1 MPRLGGV
8 AIFAG
13 VLGSALL
20 FLPLDGRFGA
30 ILLGAAVITVVG
42 ALDDVFE
49 LSALVKLLGQIGAA
63 LIPVTAGVQVED
75 FTLPF
80 VHRVELGGLGV
91 PLTVAGS
98 SSIMNVV
105 NFSDGVDGLA
115 AGVCAIAPAA
125 FVVIAFDLER
135 ATAAVLAAIIAGA
148 ALGFLVHNFHPAT
161 VFMGDCGSNLL
172 GLLLACVAVE
182 GTVKTQA
189 VLALVLPLVVLAVP
203 FLDTTF
209 VVLKRLKY
217 RRPVYDRRPR
227 ALPPPHGPDRLLDAP
242 HRALPLRLDAH
253 ARRARAR
260 PALRALL
267 RQRRAPARRAG
278 RRSWPALGL
287 IALAA
292 SVYLV
297 YVLEILKFKRL
308 DAMRLRRLRPDAT
321 EEEIDADVARA
332 PRDRRVRRRA
342 PRDRGVRSPEV
353 LIRPGPDWALPLGPD
368 ARLPNRRGRAVHHDR
383 RLDDPRAR
391 GARVAAVAPTSRSR
405 RRPCRSGRDTDEHYH
420 PIGRGDLLLP
430 DAAAGGCA
438 SATSTAT
445 SRPGDCVLI
454 APGVIH
460 KLVNTGDEPLRLLC
474 CCAPPWTPED
484 TILTGG

>member
-1 MPRLGGV
+1 MPPSTWDAAGAAAVAAVLALCLTPLATRLAHRIGAVDQPRARGLSDRPMPRLGGV

-30 ILLGAAVITVVG
+30 ILLGAAVITAVG

-49 LSALVKLLGQIGAA
+49 LSALVKLVGQIGAA

-80 VHRVELGGLGV
+80 VHRVELGGLGM
-91 PLTVAGS
+91 PLTVAG
-98 SSIMNVV
+98 IVLVMNVV

-115 AGVCAIAPAA
+115 AGVCAIAAAA

-135 ATAAVLAAIIAGA
+135 ATAAVLAAIIAGS

-172 GLLLACVAVE
+172 GYLLACVAVE

-189 VLALVLPLVVLAVP
+189 VLALLLPLVVLAVP

-217 RRPVYDRRPR
+217 RRPVYEADREHFHHRM
-227 ALPPPHGPDRLLDAP
+227 DRIGFST
-242 HRALPLRLDAH
+242 
-253 ARRARAR
+253 RRTVLYLYAWTLMLAGLAI
-260 PALRALL
+260 ALRFVPYSDNGGTLNPGWTAVMVT
-267 RQRRAPARRAG
+267 
-278 RRSWPALGL
+278 LGL
-287 IALAA
+287 IAAAA

-308 DAMRLRRLRPDAT
+308 DTMRLRRLRPDAT
-321 EEEIDADVARA
+321 EEEIDADVAERLVTGEFDA
-332 PRDRRVRRRA
+332 VRR
-342 PRDRGVRSPEV
+342 ETEEFE
-353 LIRPGPDWALPLGPD
+353 
-368 ARLPNRRGRAVHHDR
+368 RLQR
-383 RLDDPRAR
+383 
-391 GARVAAVAPTSRSR
+391 
-405 RRPCRSGRDTDEHYH
+405 
-420 PIGRGDLLLP
+420 
-430 DAAAGGCA
+430 
-438 SATSTAT
+438 
-445 SRPGDCVLI
+445 
-454 APGVIH
+454 
-460 KLVNTGDEPLRLLC
+460 
-474 CCAPPWTPED
+474 
-484 TILTGG
+484 